1 MSASSLMRRFRGEIL
16 RSKKMVN
23 DDESKILDFH
33 EMELFEEFSADAIVK
48 LKSFLT
54 EKTFMAN
61 DYIFRMGEVNNEI
74 YFIRNGNVKM
84 VLPVGDSKILHLVS
98 IGKGGIFG
106 EMTFVDKKKRSADA
120 VAIETEFV
128 YLIARKI

>member
-84 VLPVGDSKILHLVS
+84 VLPVGDSKNLHLVS